1 MRVRSLAAHS
11 ALTALA
17 LSPLALGASSSA
29 AHKAKKLAAES
40 NPDDPT
46 GKTLYVTEPACGF
59 YRCVVTWPIGAH
71 VAVNWLGPPAGD
83 VSVSLV
89 SNIGGPTYTILAST
103 PGTSQEGYCDS
114 GYGQGVL
121 APGHECGRVEF
132 VVPQDWEQMENYT
145 IAVQSL
151 SDGSLAGYT
160 DAITIAPYNASSPSA
175 VASADIPRGTSA
187 SIVAIPAPTS
197 TNYDAS
203 TKYTGKV
210 PSPTAAG
217 AATPSSSSSTPAS
230 STSAAVP
237 STSSASVI
245 STSVRASSTGADSVA
260 VTSSVGQTVVS
271 SAVATPSAPASSSAA
286 APSAAGQTNTAS
298 GHFAR
303 AAAGLCAAAFG
314 VALLA

>member
-1 MRVRSLAAHS
+1 MRVRTLAAHT

-29 AHKAKKLAAES
+29 AHKAKKFAAEN

-46 GKTLYVTEPACGF
+46 GKILYVTEPACGF
-59 YRCVVTWPIGAH
+59 YRCVVTWPIGSH

-89 SNIGGPTYTILAST
+89 SNVGGPTYTILAST

-114 GYGQGVL
+114 GYGKGVL

-132 VVPQDWEQMENYT
+132 VVPDDWQQMENYT

-175 VASADIPRGTSA
+175 VASADIPSGTSA

-210 PSPTAAG
+210 PSPTAGAG
-217 AATPSSSSSTPAS
+217 SPSSSSSPAS
-230 STSAAVP
+230 SSSVAAS

-245 STSVRASSTGADSVA
+245 STSVRASSSAADSSA
-260 VTSSVGQTVVS
+260 AASSAGQTVLS
-271 SAVATPSAPASSSAA
+271 SAFGASSAPASAASA
-286 APSAAGQTNTAS
+286 APSAAGQTNSAP
-298 GHFAR
+298 AR
-303 AAAGLCAAAFG
+303 LARTAAAALCAAALG
-314 VALLA
+314 VAFLA

>member
-11 ALTALA
+11 ALTVLA
-17 LSPLALGASSSA
+17 LSHVALGASSSS
-29 AHKAKKLAAES
+29 AHKAKKLAAED

-46 GKTLYVTEPACGF
+46 GKTLYVTEPACGY
-59 YRCVVTWPIGAH
+59 YRCVVNWPIGSH

-103 PGTSQEGYCDS
+103 PGTSQVGYCDS
-114 GYGQGVL
+114 GYGKGVL

-132 VVPQDWEQMENYT
+132 VVPEDWKQMDNYT

-160 DAITIAPYNASSPSA
+160 DAITISPYNASSPSA
-175 VASADIPRGTSA
+175 VASSDIPRGTSA

-197 TNYDAS
+197 TNFDAS

-210 PSPTAAG
+210 PSPTAGAG
-217 AATPSSSSSTPAS
+217 SPAS
-230 STSAAVP
+230 SSLAVSSSAAASSP
-237 STSSASVI
+237 SSASVI
-245 STSVRASSTGADSVA
+245 STSVRASSTA
-260 VTSSVGQTVVS
+260 VESTAAASSVGQTVVAS
-271 SAVATPSAPASSSAA
+271 SMVTPSQPVSAASA
-286 APSAAGQTNTAS
+286 APSTAGQTNAAS
-298 GHFAR
+298 AGPLFAR
-303 AAAGLCAAAFG
+303 TAAAVCAAALG
-314 VALLA
+314 VALLV